1 MQRTGSVSPAAV
13 SSSIAIPSSPSTGAA
28 DPAILVIPAQARSG
42 PSSQREKKAQKL
54 ANRSLPGSLLETTA
68 AYKLFY
74 HLPRFRR
81 K

>member
-42 PSSQREKKAQKL
+42 PSSQRKKRKSLQTTLCL
-54 ANRSLPGSLLETTA
+54 AVFWKRLPLK
-68 AYKLFY
+68 KLFY